1 MEQEKRRNLTSELQS
16 VACGTYPEIFQRFN
30 ALAEQYG
37 NMPAGAL
44 ASAFSRVSMSQSAR
58 VNPYIQNRRVQ
69 AISSLPEDYTKNTVA
84 EMLTAPLG
92 NEQGLRQV
100 EHGLEFTA
108 YPLFHTRKMYQDLL
122 TYHSYIAPEFTD
134 KDTAKNDEFWREWKL
149 LEKLRRKLDVKTTA
163 HKLAGQAV
171 QEGKVFYYP
180 RVSVDKPHNK
190 VNYAFIQQ
198 LPSDW
203 IKIVGFNSVSKY
215 TVAFNMMYFLKPGC
229 EPAQFGEL
237 FKPYW
242 GIFTQVAAKPP
253 KGAGTR
259 YVYAAKN
266 TINMNRFTELKTA
279 AEQGGGVLPG
289 DPDVYYQNGK
299 WCYWVTLPVDAVY
312 PFEIDDAQTAVVS
325 PLTGLFLS
333 FIQIAQYEQIQ
344 LELVQNPLISLLTG
358 EIEYDDNSTRQQSD
372 SYKLSNAVWELFRT
386 RFYDEL
392 AENNTSGIGWYAA
405 PLKNMELHQLAEAP
419 SATKISSAGYGYT
432 MAKAGLSALIPT
444 SDEPRAGVA
453 NISLQIESKFAEQ
466 IYRCYERMMQGIM
479 DGLNLKYSWRF
490 ECFGDI
496 ATDNDL
502 KESLRKDMTLG
513 ILPATLKY
521 LAMNN
526 MSLLDDMSI
535 SRAMLESGIM
545 NLRKPLSSTFTEAK
559 NGGNGNQTPETKRA
573 TNPGGR
579 PKSEGNPAT
588 EGQEASEDAGG

>member
-1 MEQEKRRNLTSELQS
+1 M
-16 VACGTYPEIFQRFN
+16 
-30 ALAEQYG
+30 
-37 NMPAGAL
+37 
-44 ASAFSRVSMSQSAR
+44 
-58 VNPYIQNRRVQ
+58 
-69 AISSLPEDYTKNTVA
+69 
-84 EMLTAPLG
+84 
-92 NEQGLRQV
+92 
-100 EHGLEFTA
+100 
-108 YPLFHTRKMYQDLL
+108 
-122 TYHSYIAPEFTD
+122 
-134 KDTAKNDEFWREWKL
+134 
-149 LEKLRRKLDVKTTA
+149 
-163 HKLAGQAV
+163 
-171 QEGKVFYYP
+171 
-180 RVSVDKPHNK
+180 
-190 VNYAFIQQ
+190 
-198 LPSDW
+198 
-203 IKIVGFNSVSKY
+203 
-215 TVAFNMMYFLKPGC
+215 
-229 EPAQFGEL
+229 
-237 FKPYW
+237 
-242 GIFTQVAAKPP
+242 
-253 KGAGTR
+253 
-259 YVYAAKN
+259 
-266 TINMNRFTELKTA
+266 
-279 AEQGGGVLPG
+279 LPG

-372 SYKLSNAVWELFRT
+372 SYKLSNAGWELFRT

-405 PLKNMELHQLAEAP
+405 PLRNMELHQLAEAP

-502 KESLRKDMTLG
+502 RESLRKDMTLG

-545 NLRKPLSSTFTEAK
+545 DLRKPLSSTFTEAK
-559 NGGNGNQTPETKRA
+559 NGGNGSGGQTPEAKRA
-573 TNPGGR
+573 INPGGR
-579 PKSEGNPAT
+579 PASEGTPGT
-588 EGQEASEDAGG
+588 EGQEASEDAGD